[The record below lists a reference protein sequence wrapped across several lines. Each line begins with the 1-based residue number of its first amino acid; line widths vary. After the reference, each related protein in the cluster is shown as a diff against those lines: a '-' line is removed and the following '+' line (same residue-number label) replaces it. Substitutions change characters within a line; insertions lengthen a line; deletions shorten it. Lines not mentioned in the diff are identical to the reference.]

1 MKCLLAALNAKYIHS
16 NPGIYSLKAYAMGR
30 LEQDSACLKREISVE
45 LGEYT
50 INNQMG
56 DILKDIYL
64 RKPDIIGFSCYIWNI
79 TWVMELV
86 RDLPSVLPE
95 AEIWLGGPEVS
106 YDAADI
112 LEREPNVTG
121 IMMGEGEE
129 TFLEVLKHY
138 AEGRRDFFT
147 IDGVA
152 CRNEKREVVSRPL
165 KKAADMS
172 AIPFPYEDLHDFEHK
187 IVYYE
192 SSRGCPFSCSYCL
205 SSLDKSVRFR
215 NLELVKRE
223 LDFFLEH
230 RVPQVK
236 FVDRTFNC
244 SKKHTM
250 EVWRHIT
257 EHDNG
262 VTNFHFEISAD
273 LLDEEELEL
282 MAQMRPRLIQLEI
295 GVQSTNPDTIR
306 EIRRKTD
313 LNRLKSVVERIHG
326 FGNIHCHLDLIAGL
340 PYEGYE
346 SFRNSFNEV
355 YGMKPDQLQLG
366 FLKVLKGSYMAE
378 NAEAYGLVYS
388 AKPPYEVLGTKW
400 LDYESLLK
408 LKGVEEMVEVYENS
422 GQFTV
427 TMKELVKEFDTPFDL
442 FSELAEYYEAHTL
455 TGVSHSRMARYEIL
469 DGFVAEHIPDKLELY
484 RRLMVYDLYL
494 RENLKS
500 RPDFAED
507 QTPFKEK
514 IREFFAKEAVNH
526 RYLREGYE
534 DFEAR
539 QLIKMAHLEVFGGKT
554 AVLFDYRQRDPLSY
568 NAAAFVIDE
577 FFH

>member
-469 DGFVAEHIPDKLELY
+469 DRFVGEHIPDKLELY

>member
-192 SSRGCPFSCSYCL
+192 TSRGCPFSCSYCL

-257 EHDNG
+257 ENDNG

-282 MAQMRPRLIQLEI
+282 MAQMRPGLIQLEI

>member
-282 MAQMRPRLIQLEI
+282 MAQMRPGLIQLEI

-577 FFH
+577 FFY

>member
-147 IDGVA
+147 IGGVA

-282 MAQMRPRLIQLEI
+282 MAQMRPGLIQLEI

-340 PYEGYE
+340 PYEEYE

-469 DGFVAEHIPDKLELY
+469 DRFVGEHIPDKLELY

-534 DFEAR
+534 GFEAR

-577 FFH
+577 FFY

>member
-112 LEREPNVTG
+112 LEQEPNVTG

-282 MAQMRPRLIQLEI
+282 MAQMRPGLIQLEI

-400 LDYESLLK
+400 LDYENLLK
-408 LKGVEEMVEVYENS
+408 LKSVEEMVEVYENS

-442 FSELAEYYEAHTL
+442 FSELAEYYETHTL

-534 DFEAR
+534 GFEAR

-577 FFH
+577 FFY